1 MPLIAP
7 PNNSNSYLA
16 LAIGAGF
23 AIIIFTLRSNQLPHV
38 GDNIHSLPHGGF
50 YRDGT
55 KVIQY
60 NSPVRTP
67 NNWFKGPNNI
77 QALAL
82 VLLVIGL
89 IHASSVKISRGC
101 SCSK

>member
-7 PNNSNSYLA
+7 PDNSRSFLA
-16 LAIGAGF
+16 LAIGAGI
-23 AIIIFTLRSNQLPHV
+23 AIVIFTLRSSQLPHV

-50 YRDGT
+50 YKDGT
-55 KVIQY
+55 KTIQY
-60 NSPVRTP
+60 HSPARVS

-82 VLLVIGL
+82 VLLIIGL
-89 IHASSVKISRGC
+89 IHASSLRTNKGC
-101 SCSK
+101 NCHK